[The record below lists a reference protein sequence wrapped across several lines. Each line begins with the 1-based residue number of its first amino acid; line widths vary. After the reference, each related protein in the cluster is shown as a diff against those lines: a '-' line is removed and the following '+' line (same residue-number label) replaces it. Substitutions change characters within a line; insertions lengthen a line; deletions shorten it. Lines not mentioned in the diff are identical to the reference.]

1 MISRGGSPELHLLRE
16 LQHVCS
22 SSTEP
27 RMATGDRLTGNKR
40 PASLPLEQSLDGS
53 PIAPGA
59 PLQQASAV
67 HSPIPIVADPRVSLA
82 SIVESDRTSSETA
95 LRAQVQS
102 LLEFNARLSLQLQQ
116 QMQAQAHERSMFGK
130 QLQEMQEALARSKQQ
145 LPPATISTTVA
156 VGMKV
161 ASMAL
166 SGRVEDDV
174 HQSTGRDLQGQG
186 SREQLGERLMM
197 LRVPG
202 QAAPD
207 KQLELAVRQK
217 DSC

>member
-1 MISRGGSPELHLLRE
+1 
-16 LQHVCS
+16 
-22 SSTEP
+22 
-27 RMATGDRLTGNKR
+27 MATGDRLTGNKR
-40 PASLPLEQSLDGS
+40 PASLPLEQPLDGS
-53 PIAPGA
+53 PMAPGA

-82 SIVESDRTSSETA
+82 SIVESDRTSSERETA

-102 LLEFNARLSLQLQQ
+102 LLEFNARFSLQLQQ

-166 SGRVEDDV
+166 SGRVEDEG
-174 HQSTGRDLQGQG
+174 HQSTGRHLQGQG

-207 KQLELAVRQK
+207 KQREFAVRQ
-217 DSC
+217 SIHAT

>member
-1 MISRGGSPELHLLRE
+1 
-16 LQHVCS
+16 
-22 SSTEP
+22 
-27 RMATGDRLTGNKR
+27 
-40 PASLPLEQSLDGS
+40 
-53 PIAPGA
+53 
-59 PLQQASAV
+59 
-67 HSPIPIVADPRVSLA
+67 
-82 SIVESDRTSSETA
+82 
-95 LRAQVQS
+95 
-102 LLEFNARLSLQLQQ
+102 
-116 QMQAQAHERSMFGK
+116 MFGK

-145 LPPATISTTVA
+145 LPPATVSTTVA

-174 HQSTGRDLQGQG
+174 DRESTGRDLQGQG

-207 KQLELAVRQK
+207 KQRELAVRQRVHANT
-217 DSC
+217 